1 MYSWENLYFAYLTSI
16 FFWCLRDLYGSISKW
31 LLLFI
36 EFWFI
41 LTFMGLF
48 QVIKSNEPLKLFFFF
63 QLKVFLWNEAVEVI
77 KATEAVEAV
86 EAVEVIE
93 AI

>member
-16 FFWCLRDLYGSISKW
+16 FFWCLRALYGSISQRI
-31 LLLFI
+31 LFFN

-48 QVIKSNEPLKLFFFF
+48 QVIKSNEPSKIFFFF

-86 EAVEVIE
+86 EVIE